1 MLPDLRRRIGAFS
14 VALLLATAGMSAQRA
29 TVVAPAGFFPNLE
42 IYLESLRVQA
52 GIPGMSAAV
61 VQDGEIVWER
71 GFGFQNVAARVRATP
86 DTPYMVGGVAGTLTN
101 VLLLQC
107 MEERRL
113 LLDEPVTTYGLS
125 FPESGVTLRKLL
137 SHTSTDVFVYSPERF
152 AQ

>member
-14 VALLLATAGMSAQRA
+14 VALLLATAGMSAPRA

-71 GFGFQNVAARVRATP
+71 GVGFQNVAARVRAHARHALHGWRGRRHP
-86 DTPYMVGGVAGTLTN
+86 HERAAAPVHGGA
-101 VLLLQC
+101 
-107 MEERRL
+107 
-113 LLDEPVTTYGLS
+113 
-125 FPESGVTLRKLL
+125 
-137 SHTSTDVFVYSPERF
+137 
-152 AQ
+152 